1 MKWLSS
7 SFRDLNIDCLKYIL
21 SLGFNCIS
29 FSPSMSTLS
38 FEEISP
44 FGTVELEIAF
54 ECGEDLIRCGNVNL
68 AFTTLPS
75 IWAYSANPKEKSA
88 NARR

>member
-1 MKWLSS
+1 
-7 SFRDLNIDCLKYIL
+7 
-21 SLGFNCIS
+21 
-29 FSPSMSTLS
+29 MSTLS

-75 IWAYSANPKEKSA
+75 I
-88 NARR
+88 